1 MAKYYQVSVIL
12 HSDCCSIDSIDWLDG
27 MIEANEVIFKA
38 TFFGYLLHYIKDET
52 LIVVVFY
59 ET

>member
-1 MAKYYQVSVIL
+1 MAKYYQVSVVL

-38 TFFGYLLHYIKDET
+38 TFSGYLLHHKND
-52 LIVVVFY
+52 
-59 ET
+59 